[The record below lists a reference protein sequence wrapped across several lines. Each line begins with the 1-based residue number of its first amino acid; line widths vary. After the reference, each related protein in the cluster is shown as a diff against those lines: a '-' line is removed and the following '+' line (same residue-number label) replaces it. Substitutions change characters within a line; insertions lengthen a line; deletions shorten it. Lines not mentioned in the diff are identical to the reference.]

1 MNTNPI
7 LPPGAKFEQNTGRSN
22 MRMAVLVIALLHIA
36 LLTGILFN
44 ACKQKDSGKVSA
56 NENKIEIPPPLV
68 TPAPIDPVIPPVAV
82 LPGGPTAPGGINVIP
97 PPNVVTSIPEPP
109 VNVATSEHVI
119 AKGDSFFTLAKKY
132 KVSSD
137 AIVKANP
144 DVVPTRLRIG
154 QKVKV
159 PTSVAST
166 TKPATTDD
174 VDAYL
179 VKGGDSLSKIAQ
191 RTGTTVKG
199 LRDLNK
205 LSSDRINA
213 GQKLKLPQSAKA
225 NTTSK
230 PANSTTSLPAA
241 PGDSALTIPITPPPT
256 GIVPPPPVE

>member
-1 MNTNPI
+1 
-7 LPPGAKFEQNTGRSN
+7 

-44 ACKQKDSGKVSA
+44 ACKQKDAGKVSA
-56 NENKIEIPPPLV
+56 NENKIEIPLVPVTPTPPVNPPLV
-68 TPAPIDPVIPPVAV
+68 GTLPGTT
-82 LPGGPTAPGGINVIP
+82 PGGPIIPNVQTTPGGFNVIP
-97 PPNVVTSIPEPP
+97 PPNVVAPLPEAP
-109 VNVATSEHVI
+109 VSVATSEHVI

-132 KVSSD
+132 KVTSD
-137 AIVKANP
+137 AIAKANP

-159 PTSVAST
+159 PTATASAS
-166 TKPATTDD
+166 KPVTPDEA
-174 VDAYL
+174 DAYL

-191 RTGTTVKG
+191 RAGTTVKS

-225 NTTSK
+225 NTTSI
-230 PANSTTSLPAA
+230 PANPIPTVL
-241 PGDSALTIPITPPPT
+241 PGDGALSIPITPPPT